1 MFIDAA
7 SASGHSDGQ
16 DVIGSGTPSLFGKA
30 MEGILESSPDPVFIL
45 DRQGRFLAV
54 GQAGSRAFGL
64 SASEIIG
71 KTAHE
76 IGLDP
81 KVAADLADR
90 NTRVFQTK
98 NPPAGNTPSPTV
110 MGLRHYENH
119 CTPLLNEQ
127 SEVIATLWIA
137 RDVTEGF
144 TSSETNAPKRLQEAR
159 HAHETHFREMADAF
173 PQLAWTAHPDGF
185 IHWYNR
191 RWYEYTGTTPQ
202 DMEGWGWQSVHDP
215 EALPHVLKK
224 WQASIATGEPFE
236 MVFPLR
242 GVDGRFRSFLTRVH
256 PRKDAEGRV
265 TQWFGNNIDVEELRR
280 AEEALH
286 ERQAEIEILNN
297 RLRRAMTETHH
308 RVKNNLQLISALIEL
323 QSQGGQ
329 ESVPMSEFVRL
340 GQNIQAL
347 GVIHD
352 ILTKES
358 RGEGEATML
367 SSKEVLEQFLPLL
380 QSTLGGRQLRAQVAD
395 IALPGKQATSLTL
408 IANELVSNAIKHGT
422 GDVELKFS
430 AAGNRAM
437 LEVCDD
443 GRGFAK
449 GFDPETAAHT
459 GLDLIEN
466 IARYDLRGETSY
478 ENRPEGGARIVVSFP
493 VHSSS
498 LQSGQDARR
507 K

>member
-1 MFIDAA
+1 MSIDPSVA
-7 SASGHSDGQ
+7 SAHSVGQ
-16 DVIGSGTPSLFGKA
+16 DVVGSAPPSLLGKA
-30 MEGILESSPDPVFIL
+30 MEGILEVSPDLVFVL
-45 DRQGRFLAV
+45 DRQCRFLAV
-54 GQAGSRAFGL
+54 GQAGARIFGL
-64 SASEIIG
+64 PVSEIIG

-81 KVAADLADR
+81 EVVAHLTDQTDR
-90 NTRVFQTK
+90 VLQTK
-98 NPPAGNTPSPTV
+98 KPASGTTPTPTV
-110 MGLRHYENH
+110 IGLRHYENH
-119 CTPLLNEQ
+119 FTPLLNEQ
-127 SEVIATLWIA
+127 SEVLATLWIA
-137 RDVTEGF
+137 RDVTERF
-144 TSSETNAPKRLQEAR
+144 TSPEATAHKMLEEER
-159 HAHETHFREMADAF
+159 NAHERHFREMADAF

-242 GVDGRFRSFLTRVH
+242 SVEGQFRSFLTRVH
-256 PRKDAEGRV
+256 PRKDVEGRV
-265 TQWFGNNIDVEELRR
+265 TQWFGNNIDVEELKQ
-280 AEEALH
+280 AGEELR

-347 GVIHD
+347 GGIHD

-358 RGEGEATML
+358 HGDGTATIL

-395 IALPGKQATSLTL
+395 IALPGKQATALTL
-408 IANELVSNAIKHGT
+408 IANELVSNAVKHGS
-422 GDVELKFS
+422 GDVALTFGTD
-430 AAGNRAM
+430 GNIAT

-449 GFDPETAAHT
+449 DFDPETAAHT

-466 IARYDLRGETSY
+466 IARYDLRGETAY

-493 VHSSS
+493 IQSST
-498 LQSGQDARR
+498 L
-507 K
+507 